1 MQSVPKI
8 VVKRLQSPAADPHPD
23 ADLLTAFAERS
34 LGAPERDLMIQH
46 LARCGDC
53 REVVSRS
60 IPPQVESLP
69 LPDTNWFKVN
79 WFHGSALRWATVAAT
94 VALIASIGILHGRR
108 QRPRELAV
116 NVFEGKQSTLTPA
129 PSSQPSPQIAVPP
142 TRIQKEAAAVPP
154 ALAGRKSARP
164 QATISQPHANSA
176 VAASGSLVAAP
187 RQNPGPSQQ
196 VAVVAG
202 SSQTVEVQAENAQ
215 IVTQSA
221 APSQIPSQ
229 IQDQSIQNEPSAQL
243 PALYDRVGK
252 AKPALVQAAP
262 ALAPAPSLH
271 TNLPLT
277 KGLATIRWTI
287 SASGALQR
295 SIDGGRT
302 WLDVNIATD
311 DSTRDRA
318 AKTQMST
325 VEVEVTSAAQSEVQP
340 QPQSEEKTQA
350 KFKNNQKQSAQ
361 VAPVIFRALSLS
373 SNADEVWAGGS
384 SGALYHTLDGGNS
397 WTRILPSAT
406 GINLTGDILS
416 IQFSDPRTGAV
427 IVTTS
432 TPEVWT
438 TPDDGQTW
446 HKLP

>member
-1 MQSVPKI
+1 
-8 VVKRLQSPAADPHPD
+8 
-23 ADLLTAFAERS
+23 
-34 LGAPERDLMIQH
+34 
-46 LARCGDC
+46 
-53 REVVSRS
+53 
-60 IPPQVESLP
+60 
-69 LPDTNWFKVN
+69 
-79 WFHGSALRWATVAAT
+79 
-94 VALIASIGILHGRR
+94 
-108 QRPRELAV
+108 
-116 NVFEGKQSTLTPA
+116 
-129 PSSQPSPQIAVPP
+129 
-142 TRIQKEAAAVPP
+142 
-154 ALAGRKSARP
+154 
-164 QATISQPHANSA
+164 
-176 VAASGSLVAAP
+176 
-187 RQNPGPSQQ
+187 

-302 WLDVNIATD
+302 WLDVNVATD
-311 DSTRDRA
+311 DSMPDRRTRNQMATA
-318 AKTQMST
+318 A
-325 VEVEVTSAAQSEVQP
+325 VPVEVTSAA
-340 QPQSEEKTQA
+340 QSEEKTQA

-446 HKLP
+446 HKQP

>member
-1 MQSVPKI
+1 
-8 VVKRLQSPAADPHPD
+8 
-23 ADLLTAFAERS
+23 
-34 LGAPERDLMIQH
+34 
-46 LARCGDC
+46 
-53 REVVSRS
+53 
-60 IPPQVESLP
+60 
-69 LPDTNWFKVN
+69 
-79 WFHGSALRWATVAAT
+79 
-94 VALIASIGILHGRR
+94 
-108 QRPRELAV
+108 
-116 NVFEGKQSTLTPA
+116 
-129 PSSQPSPQIAVPP
+129 
-142 TRIQKEAAAVPP
+142 
-154 ALAGRKSARP
+154 
-164 QATISQPHANSA
+164 
-176 VAASGSLVAAP
+176 
-187 RQNPGPSQQ
+187 
-196 VAVVAG
+196 VAG

-302 WLDVNIATD
+302 WLDVNVATD

-340 QPQSEEKTQA
+340 QPQS
-350 KFKNNQKQSAQ
+350 
-361 VAPVIFRALSLS
+361 
-373 SNADEVWAGGS
+373 
-384 SGALYHTLDGGNS
+384 
-397 WTRILPSAT
+397 
-406 GINLTGDILS
+406 
-416 IQFSDPRTGAV
+416 
-427 IVTTS
+427 
-432 TPEVWT
+432 
-438 TPDDGQTW
+438 
-446 HKLP
+446 